1 MRNTTRSLKR
11 EPPHRAARKGNDPMT
26 VGPIVIGIDTG
37 GTFTDLVASIGSE
50 LRVHKLPSTP
60 HDPAQAV
67 IAGLKAILGG
77 VTADAVTYS
86 STVATNA
93 LLEKKGARVALIV
106 DAGFEDLIE
115 IGRQN
120 RTDIYALAPQRPEP
134 LVPRSLRIGV
144 GGRTLF
150 DGKIASP
157 LTAAELA
164 RIRRRAQRSGA
175 EAFAV
180 CLLHSYANPASEN
193 AIARALAPLKRPL
206 SVSHRILAEYREFE
220 RLSTT
225 VINAYV
231 APGMVTHLE
240 NLERSLGGARLRVM
254 QSNGFAIGTRLAREE
269 PVRTILSGPAAG
281 VVGAGD
287 LVGAMG
293 VDRFITFDMGGT
305 STDVSLFDR
314 SARIRALSYPNGY
327 AVRTPVIDI
336 HTVGAGG
343 GSIATVDAGGSL
355 KVGPESAG
363 ANPGPACYGR
373 GLLPTVT
380 DAGLVAG
387 RLVASNFLGG
397 QMRLYPERADRAIAG
412 LARAMKSDAATA
424 ARGVIRVVNANMERA
439 IRVITVERG
448 HDPRDFALMAFGGA
462 GPMHACELALDLGI
476 RRIVLPRNPGLLCA
490 WGALGAPLGR
500 EYSVT
505 VRETAPDL
513 RRLLARAR
521 PLISRARAELIAHG
535 AKPAQIHTDLRA
547 DLRYR
552 GQSYEIEVALGP
564 RFVEEFHQAHQR
576 TFGYAAP
583 GAAVEVVNIRLRASA
598 GGPSITPARI
608 VQATGTPSIGA
619 IRIAPTDGAIEPGNT
634 AHRHLRG
641 PLTPIRLAEDDGAG
655 GPESGPRKRTLRRTL
670 SSASTASVIVGGSRR
685 SVPVYVRDEIEA
697 TATIKGPA
705 IIVELSATAY
715 VSPEFTLRCDDFG
728 NLHLETT

>member
-1 MRNTTRSLKR
+1 MRKTSAAVKNR
-11 EPPHRAARKGNDPMT
+11 PPHREASNRPPRRNATG
-26 VGPIVIGIDTG
+26 GAPIVVGIDTG
-37 GTFTDLVASIGSE
+37 GTFTDLVAIVGGE

-60 HDPAQAV
+60 HDPAVAV
-67 IAGLKAILGG
+67 IAGLKAILEGAS
-77 VTADAVTYS
+77 ADAVTYS

-93 LLEKKGARVALIV
+93 LLEKKGARVALFV

-120 RTDIYALAPQRPEP
+120 RTELYALSPERPEP
-134 LVPRSLRIGV
+134 LVPRALRFGV
-144 GGRTLF
+144 GGRTYF
-150 DGKIASP
+150 DGQISSP

-164 RIRRRAQRSGA
+164 RVQKLAERSGA
-175 EAFAV
+175 DAFAV
-180 CLLHSYANPASEN
+180 CLLHSYANPKSEN
-193 AIARALAPLKRPL
+193 AIARVLEPLKRSL

-231 APGMVTHLE
+231 APRMVSHLE

-254 QSNGFAIGTRLAREE
+254 QSNGYAIGTRLARDE

-281 VVGAGD
+281 VVGAGE
-287 LVGAMG
+287 LVRAMG

-314 SARIRALSYPNGY
+314 AARIRSLSYPSGY

-343 GSIATVDAGGSL
+343 GSIAAVDAGGSL

-373 GLLPTVT
+373 GELPTVT
-380 DAGLVAG
+380 DADLVAG
-387 RLVASNFLGG
+387 RLVAENFLGG
-397 QMRLYPERADRAIAG
+397 QMPLFPARADRAIGG
-412 LARAMKSDAATA
+412 LARVMKSDAVTA

-448 HDPRDFALMAFGGA
+448 YDPRDFSLMAFGGA

-476 RRIVLPRNPGLLCA
+476 RKIVLPRNPGLLCA

-500 EYSVT
+500 EYSIT
-505 VRETAPDL
+505 VRETAPKLD
-513 RRLLARAR
+513 RLLKRVR
-521 PLISRARAELIAHG
+521 PMVDRARAELTAHG
-535 AKPAQIHTDLRA
+535 APPSAIKTDLRA
-547 DLRYR
+547 DVRYR
-552 GQSYEIEVALGP
+552 GQSYEIEVPLGSK
-564 RFVEEFHQAHQR
+564 FIAEFHQAHQR

-583 GAAVEVVNIRLRASA
+583 DSPIEVVNLRLRASA
-598 GGPSITPARI
+598 AGPPIKPT
-608 VQATGTPSIGA
+608 
-619 IRIAPTDGAIEPGNT
+619 RIAKGKGKPV
-634 AHRHLRG
+634 
-641 PLTPIRLAEDDGAG
+641 
-655 GPESGPRKRTLRRTL
+655 
-670 SSASTASVIVGGSRR
+670 SSSTMSVIVGASHRR
-685 SVPVYVRDEIEA
+685 VPVYARDAIGA
-697 TATIKGPA
+697 GARIAGPA

-715 VSPEFTLRCDDFG
+715 VAPEFALRCDDFG
-728 NLHLETT
+728 NLHLETSP